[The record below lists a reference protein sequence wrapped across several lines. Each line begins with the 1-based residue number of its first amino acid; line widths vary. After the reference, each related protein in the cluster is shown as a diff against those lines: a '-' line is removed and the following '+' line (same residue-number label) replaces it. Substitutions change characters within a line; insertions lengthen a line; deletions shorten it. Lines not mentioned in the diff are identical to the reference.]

1 MPPDQME
8 TKDKILQA
16 TLDMIKKEGFEN
28 VTIRKIAAHSDTNIA
43 LINYHFG
50 SKDKL
55 ISEAIKIML
64 LGFRGTFDVLDDS
77 ALPPKERLKT
87 FLTHYVQVI
96 REHPELVSRIIATGT
111 AMFASQVEYGEF
123 LREMGFHKIQG
134 VLQQITQEDRP
145 DQLMMMI
152 TQLFGA
158 IFLPA
163 LMKPILESGAGVKM
177 LPVGEQ
183 IDWFFER
190 YFHDE

>member
-28 VTIRKIAAHSDTNIA
+28 VTIRKIAARSDTNIA
-43 LINYHFG
+43 LINYYFG
-50 SKDKL
+50 SKEKL

-77 ALPPKERLKT
+77 SLPPKERLKT
-87 FLTHYVQVI
+87 FLTLYVQI
-96 REHPELVSRIIATGT
+96 IQQYPELVSRIIATGT
-111 AMFASQVEYGEF
+111 AMFASQVEYGDF
-123 LREMGFHKIQG
+123 LREMGFHKIQA

-145 DQLMMMI
+145 DKLMLMI

-163 LMKPILESGAGVKM
+163 LMKPILESGAGMKM

-190 YFHDE
+190 YFHDK

>member
-1 MPPDQME
+1 MPPDQVE

-43 LINYHFG
+43 LINYYFG
-50 SKDKL
+50 SKEKL

-77 ALPPKERLKT
+77 DVPPKERLKT
-87 FLTHYVQVI
+87 FLTLYVQVI
-96 REHPELVSRIIATGT
+96 QQYPELVSRIIATGT

-123 LREMGFHKIQG
+123 LREMGFHKIQA
-134 VLQQITQEDRP
+134 VLQKITQEDSS
-145 DQLMMMI
+145 DKLMMMI

-177 LPVGEQ
+177 LPSGEQ

-190 YFHDE
+190 YFHEK

>member
-16 TLDMIKKEGFEN
+16 TLDMIKQEGFEN

-50 SKDKL
+50 SKEKL

-64 LGFRGTFDVLDDS
+64 LGFRGTFDVLDDLD
-77 ALPPKERLKT
+77 LPPKERLKT
-87 FLTHYVQVI
+87 FLTLYVQVI
-96 REHPELVSRIIATGT
+96 QQYPELVSRIIATGT

-123 LREMGFHKIQG
+123 LREMGFHKIQA

-145 DQLMMMI
+145 DKLTMMI

-177 LPVGEQ
+177 LSVEEQ
-183 IDWFFER
+183 IDWFLER
-190 YFHDE
+190 YFHDK